1 MASWLD
7 LSFAGHDLVLD
18 AGLALYWPARD
29 ALVVSDL
36 HLEKSTFF
44 AQFGSAIAPLDT
56 HDTLARLQALV
67 AKYRP
72 KSLILLGDSF
82 HDRGAWERLDDRA
95 KGQLLELCGK
105 VDDCCF
111 VEGNHDRELFS
122 DKSGGLP
129 DCLCFEDE
137 RVIDGVVFRHEPEP
151 SDLPQVIGHF
161 HPALG
166 FNLRGHPLRGKCFAV
181 NDRMLIMPAFGSFT
195 GGLDLRDP
203 VYATIGGGQPFKP
216 YVVYKNTI
224 GAVRFSLDA
233 R

>member
-7 LSFAGHDLVLD
+7 LEFAGHDLVLD
-18 AGLALYWPARD
+18 ADLALYWPARD

-36 HLEKSTFF
+36 HLEKSTFL
-44 AQFGSAIAPLDT
+44 AQFGSPIAPLDS
-56 HDTLARLQALV
+56 HDTLARLTALV

-82 HDRGAWERLDDRA
+82 HDRGAWDRLDERA
-95 KGQLLELCGK
+95 RGQVLDLCAA

-111 VEGNHDRELFS
+111 VEGNHDRDL
-122 DKSGGLP
+122 KLP

-137 RVIDGVVFRHEPEP
+137 RTIDSIVFRHEPEP
-151 SDLPQVIGHF
+151 DDKPQIIGHF
-161 HPALG
+161 HPALSLS
-166 FNLRGHPLRGKCFAV
+166 LRGHRLRGKCFAV

-203 VYATIGGGQPFKP
+203 VYATIGGGAFRP
-216 YVVYKNTI
+216 YLVYKNTV
-224 GAVRFSLDA
+224 AQVKPDHA
-233 R
+233 RSR

>member
-7 LSFAGHDLVLD
+7 LEFAGHDFVLD
-18 AGLALYWPARD
+18 AALGLYWPARE

-36 HLEKSTFF
+36 HLEKSTFL
-44 AQFGSAIAPLDT
+44 AQFGNPVAPLDT
-56 HDTLARLQALV
+56 HDTLARLAALV

-82 HDRGAWERLDDRA
+82 HDRGAWARLDAAARD
-95 KGQLLELCGK
+95 QLLELCAT

-111 VEGNHDRELFS
+111 IEGNHDRDLS
-122 DKSGGLP
+122 LP

-137 RVIDGVVFRHEPEP
+137 RTVAGVVFRHEPGP
-151 SDLPQVIGHF
+151 PALPQVIGHF
-161 HPALG
+161 HPALS
-166 FNLRGHPLRGKCFAV
+166 FSLRGHRLRGKCFAV
-181 NDRMLIMPAFGSFT
+181 SADMLIMPAFGSYT

-203 VYATIGGGQPFKP
+203 AYAAIGGGEPFQP
-216 YVVYKNTI
+216 YLVYKNTI
-224 GAVRFSLDA
+224 TPVRFSLDA

>member
-36 HLEKSTFF
+36 HLEKSTFL
-44 AQFGSAIAPLDT
+44 AQFGSTIAPFDS
-56 HDTLARLQALV
+56 HDTLARLTALV
-67 AKYRP
+67 ARYRP

-82 HDRGAWERLDDRA
+82 HDHGAWERLDARA
-95 KGQLLELCGK
+95 REQLLALCAA

-111 VEGNHDRELFS
+111 IEGNHDRNLA
-122 DKSGGLP
+122 LP

-137 RVIDGVVFRHEPEP
+137 RTTAGLVFRHEPGV
-151 SDLPQVIGHF
+151 SGLPQVIGHF
-161 HPALG
+161 HPALS
-166 FNLRGHPLRGKCFAV
+166 FSLRGHRLRGKCFAV
-181 NDRMLIMPAFGSFT
+181 NGHTLIMPSFGSFT

-203 VYATIGGGQPFKP
+203 AFRAIDGGDPFQP
-216 YVVYKNTI
+216 YLVYKNTVT
-224 GAVRFSLDA
+224 AVRFSLDA